1 MSRANLA
8 GIAAWAQ
15 RAPGGPAKAEPGA
28 DAGPAAPQAPR
39 LFQIRVVVGS
49 AVAGGP
55 RTDPSVRDYR
65 TGLLPWVHAA
75 FGACGEA
82 RLRAWMHDAGL
93 GYPPGRGPVHPGPV
107 D

>member
-15 RAPGGPAKAEPGA
+15 RAPGGPPKAEPGA

-39 LFQIRVVVGS
+39 LFQIRVAVGS

-55 RTDPSVRDYR
+55 RTDPGVRDYR
-65 TGLLPWVHAA
+65 TGFLPWVHAA
-75 FGACGEA
+75 KRACGHGCTMRVWGIHRVA
-82 RLRAWMHDAGL
+82 VRFILAQLIRVL
-93 GYPPGRGPVHPGPV
+93 
-107 D
+107 